1 MTLSDRYQTHPAL
14 RHDAFFFVL
23 FVSDISLA
31 TALLPFVSMTI
42 IKGELPALEFVVI
55 VVFLVTVIV
64 DRMS

>member
-1 MTLSDRYQTHPAL
+1 
-14 RHDAFFFVL
+14 
-23 FVSDISLA
+23 
-31 TALLPFVSMTI
+31 MTI